1 MTTSSGPHSS
11 IDTSV
16 QGLKTLIENQLK
28 FSLARDPSTASK
40 RDWWLATSK
49 AVQCI
54 VIERLMATQTKH
66 RSENTKRLYYLSLEF
81 LMGRLYINS
90 FYSAGVYQNMESAI
104 RELGL
109 DINELRAE
117 EYDMGL
123 GNGGLG
129 RLAACFLDSLA
140 TLDLPAIGY
149 GIHYQYG
156 LFKQEFR
163 NGYQVELPDDWMKY
177 GTPWEIVRPEH
188 TTEIEVYGQVENV
201 FDDLGNYVPRWTDTK
216 KLMGIPYDIPIPG
229 YGTETVNFLRLWSS
243 KAAEDFDFEAFNR
256 GGYDEAVREKN
267 VSETVS
273 KVLYPNDK
281 TESGKELRLIQQ
293 YFFVA
298 CSLKDIIRRFRKN
311 NEDWNEFPSKV
322 AIQLNDTHPAI
333 AVVELQR
340 LLHDVY
346 GMPWKKAWDIVT
358 RTFAYTNHTL
368 LPEALEKWSVGLFQ
382 KVLPRHL
389 QIIFEINKF
398 FLQEVEAVWPGDVE
412 KVRKLSL
419 IEEGYPQM
427 VRMANLSVVGSHSV
441 NGVAALHTQL
451 LKRDLFPEFDALY
464 PGKFNNKTN
473 GITPRRWLL
482 ACNPRLSELI
492 SSKIG
497 RGWERNLDELR
508 GLEAYAKDP
517 DFQHRFMEVKH
528 ANKVDLARI
537 IRRDCGVEVDP
548 SALFDVQIKRLHE
561 YKRQHLNLLHIL
573 ALYRRLLQDPSLDI
587 APRVFI
593 FGAKA
598 APGYD
603 LAKNIIKAINAVGAK
618 INSDERI
625 NGKIKVV
632 FLPNYRVSLAQRIV
646 PAADLSE
653 QISTAGK
660 EASGT
665 GNMKLALNGALTI
678 GTLDG
683 ANVEIREEV
692 GDENIFICGMTVE
705 EVEALW
711 KKGYNPGEYLAA
723 DEELRA
729 VVDWVGSNYFTPDEP
744 HGVFN
749 MLRDNLVHSD
759 PFLCLPD
766 FRSYSDAQQRVDA
779 AFRDKPRWA
788 EMAILNT
795 ARMGK
800 FSSDRTIAEYAR
812 EIWQLDPL
820 KV

>member
-1 MTTSSGPHSS
+1 MTKPTAFHSS
-11 IDTSV
+11 LDASV
-16 QGLKTLIENQLK
+16 SGLKNLIENQLRY
-28 FSLARDPSTASK
+28 SLARDPSTASK
-40 RDWWLATSK
+40 HDWWLATSK
-49 AVQCI
+49 AVQCV

-66 RSENTKRLYYLSLEF
+66 RGENTRRLYYLSLEF

-90 FYSAGVYQNMESAI
+90 FYSAGVYQNMELAI
-104 RELGL
+104 KELGL
-109 DINELRAE
+109 DIEELRHE

-149 GIHYQYG
+149 GINYQYG

-163 NGYQVELPDDWMKY
+163 NGYQVELPDDWMKF

-188 TTEIEVYGQVENV
+188 TTEIDLYGQVENV
-201 FDDLGNYVPRWTDTK
+201 FDDLGNYVPKWTGTK
-216 KLMGIPYDIPIPG
+216 KLMGIPYDIPVPG
-229 YGTETVNFLRLWSS
+229 YGTNTVNFLRLWSS
-243 KAAEDFDFEAFNR
+243 KAHEDFDFEAFNR
-256 GGYDEAVREKN
+256 GGYDEAVRDKN
-267 VSETVS
+267 YSETVS

-298 CSLKDIIRRFRKN
+298 CSLKDIIRRFRRSN
-311 NEDWNEFPSKV
+311 TDWNDFPEKV

-346 GMPWKKAWDIVT
+346 ALPWKKAWDIVT

-368 LPEALEKWSVGLFQ
+368 LPEALEKWSVGLFE

-389 QIIFEINKF
+389 QIIFEINKI
-398 FLQEVEAVWPGDVE
+398 FLLEVEAKWPGDLDM
-412 KVRKLSL
+412 VRKLSL
-419 IEEGYPQM
+419 IEEGHPRM

-451 LKRDLFPEFDALY
+451 LKSDLFPEFDALY

-482 ACNPRLSELI
+482 ACNPRLSSLI
-492 SSKIG
+492 TSKIG
-497 RGWERNLDELR
+497 RGWERDLTQLR
-508 GLEAYAKDP
+508 GLEVYANDP
-517 DFQHRFMEVKH
+517 EFQQQFMAVKH

-537 IRRDCGVEVDP
+537 IKRDCGVDVDP

-573 ALYRRLLQDPSLDI
+573 ALYRRLLQDPKLDI

-603 LAKNIIKAINAVGAK
+603 LAKNIIKAINSVGAK
-618 INSDERI
+618 INADPRI
-625 NGKIKVV
+625 NGKLKVV

-683 ANVEIREEV
+683 ANVEIKEEV

-711 KKGYNPGEYLAA
+711 KKGYNPQDFLAA
-723 DEELRA
+723 DEELKA

-744 HGVFN
+744 HGVFT
-749 MLRDNLVHSD
+749 MLRDNLIYSD

-766 FRSYSDAQQRVDA
+766 FRSYSDAQERVNK
-779 AFRDKPRWA
+779 AFLDKSRWA

-812 EIWQLDPL
+812 EIWHLDPMP
-820 KV
+820 V